1 MLRKVDHLK
10 NVDPFYF
17 IRGGGVAH
25 KSDSDAVKARW
36 KEPDLGKWILS
47 ENTKFATIHINKRYT
62 SLQIN
67 RR

>member
-36 KEPDLGKWILS
+36 KEPDLGKWIPQKHQIC
-47 ENTKFATIHINKRYT
+47 NKYIHKRYT
-62 SLQIN
+62 SLQKN